1 MSGLSQDTFSDGPPM
16 PGEETPFANPWQA
29 RAFAIAVALN
39 EAGHLD
45 WPRWTGLLGEALA
58 DQKLAPSDPSSGDED
73 YYKCWITALERAC
86 AGIDPSAETSDSGNK
101 R

>member
-1 MSGLSQDTFSDGPPM
+1 MSGQDPASFSDGPSM
-16 PGEETPFANPWQA
+16 PGEETAFANPWQA

-45 WPRWTGLLGEALA
+45 WSRWTRLLGEALV
-58 DQKLAPSDPSSGDED
+58 DQKLVPPDPSAGNED
-73 YYKCWITALERAC
+73 YYKCWVAALERVC
-86 AGIDPSAETSDSGNK
+86 AGIDADGETTDSDIT